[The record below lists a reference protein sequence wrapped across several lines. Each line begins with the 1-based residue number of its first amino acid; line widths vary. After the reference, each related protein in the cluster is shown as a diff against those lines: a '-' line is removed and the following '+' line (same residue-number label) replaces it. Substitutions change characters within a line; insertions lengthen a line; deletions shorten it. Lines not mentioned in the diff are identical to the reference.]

1 MTPQSHH
8 AKMIKCKCEMPLHF
22 HESEWI
28 LLSHQPAICC
38 ILGFIE
44 NPLFGQFSPIK
55 KKHII
60 HRQRDAPAVAK
71 GKGMDQVTWAS
82 AKRTSSTFDMG
93 LKNLI
98 QPSNPSGFEI
108 WT

>member
-1 MTPQSHH
+1 MN
-8 AKMIKCKCEMPLHF
+8 L
-22 HESEWI
+22 SEFYCLTNLKFVAFWDS
-28 LLSHQPAICC
+28 LKTHS
-38 ILGFIE
+38 
-44 NPLFGQFSPIK
+44 
-55 KKHII
+55 
-60 HRQRDAPAVAK
+60 PAVAK